1 MQEMRFYPW
10 VGKIPWSR
18 KWQPTPVFLPGK
30 IPWTRVWPATVY
42 GVARVGL
49 DSHSATTKTNSR
61 PILFPKAA
69 VTNDHKSCGLNTRT
83 HTHTHTHTQ
92 GGIYSLTVQEPRS
105 LKSSTT
111 NISTTGSVLRLLE
124 DAPYF
129 SLSFWWLLAVL
140 GVPWLTEAS
149 FQFLPPS
156 SHHLLLYESVCQTFL
171 SFLLDLDLGSTIYP
185 RWSHFKILITSA
197 NALFQIRSCFQM
209 PEFRTWMYPVGVYR
223 SPTTST
229 KGWSKCDIS

>member
-1 MQEMRFYPW
+1 MWFYP

-18 KWQPTPVFLPGK
+18 KRQPTPVFLPGK
-30 IPWTRVWPATVY
+30 IPWTRVWQATVY

-69 VTNDHKSCGLNTRT
+69 VTNDHKSCGLNT
-83 HTHTHTHTQ
+83 HTYNAHTHTQ

-111 NISTTGSVLRLLE
+111 NVSTTGSVLRLLE

-149 FQFLPPS
+149 LQFLPPS
-156 SHHLLLYESVCQTFL
+156 SHHFLLYESVCQTFL
-171 SFLLDLDLGSTIYP
+171 S
-185 RWSHFKILITSA
+185 
-197 NALFQIRSCFQM
+197 C
-209 PEFRTWMYPVGVYR
+209 
-223 SPTTST
+223 
-229 KGWSKCDIS
+229 